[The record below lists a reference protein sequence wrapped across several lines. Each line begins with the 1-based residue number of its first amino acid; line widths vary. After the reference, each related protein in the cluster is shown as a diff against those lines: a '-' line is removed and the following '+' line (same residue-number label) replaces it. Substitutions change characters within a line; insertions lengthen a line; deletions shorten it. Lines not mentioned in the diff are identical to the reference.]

1 MMRPAAEVVVYLC
14 VSPVDMRKQAAG
26 LALLVEQ
33 SLGCNVFEPALYVFS
48 NRRHDRVR
56 IVYWERNGLC
66 LWSKRVEKQQF
77 IWPRS
82 AREASV
88 TMSGRE
94 LNALLDGFDVW
105 SGGHRTLD
113 IRRVG

>member
-1 MMRPAAEVVVYLC
+1 M
-14 VSPVDMRKQAAG
+14 
-26 LALLVEQ
+26 EQ
-33 SLGCNVFEPALYVFS
+33 SLGRDVFDASLYVFT
-48 NRRHDRVR
+48 NRRQDRVR

-82 AREASV
+82 ISGTTIA
-88 TMSGRE
+88 MSGRE

-105 SGGHRTLD
+105 NRGHQALM